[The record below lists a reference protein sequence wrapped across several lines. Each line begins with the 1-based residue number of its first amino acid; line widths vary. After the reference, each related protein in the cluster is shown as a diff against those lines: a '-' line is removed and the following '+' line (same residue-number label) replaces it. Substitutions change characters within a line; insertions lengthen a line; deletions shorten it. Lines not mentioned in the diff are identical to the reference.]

1 MLTYQYSVE
10 AIHERHSWRLKI
22 EFWCIIQ
29 RRKKCAKSKKIHKNT
44 DHFLNVHLMRKDQC
58 GGKKKYCNDPI
69 NYGLN

>member
-1 MLTYQYSVE
+1 M
-10 AIHERHSWRLKI
+10 
-22 EFWCIIQ
+22 C
-29 RRKKCAKSKKIHKNT
+29 KKIHKNT